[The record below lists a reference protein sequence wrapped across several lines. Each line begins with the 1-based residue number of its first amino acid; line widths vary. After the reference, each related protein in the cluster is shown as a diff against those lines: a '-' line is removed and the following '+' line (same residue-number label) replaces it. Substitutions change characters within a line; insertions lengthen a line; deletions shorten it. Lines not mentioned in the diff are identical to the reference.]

1 MSEVDTTSDG
11 FLGGRLSIRQPKS
24 GYRAATDP
32 VFLAAAAP
40 VASGESVLDLGC
52 GVGVASLCLL
62 RRVPGAVLTGIERQA
77 DYAALAEENARQN
90 RLPFEV
96 IAGDLTRPPP
106 PLRARS
112 FDHVIA
118 NPPFFRAG
126 GGTGA
131 RDTGREI
138 AFREEAPLSAW
149 IDAGL
154 RRLRPGGWL
163 TMIHLSERLAD
174 ILTGLQDRA
183 GSVSILPLVPRAGRP
198 ASRVIIRARKTGRAP
213 LRLLSPLVL
222 HAGALHLTDSDD
234 FTPEARAVLR
244 DGAALPGF
252 D

>member
-1 MSEVDTTSDG
+1 MAEAKTTSDG
-11 FLGGRLSIRQPKS
+11 FLGGRLSILQPKD

-40 VASGESVLDLGC
+40 VQPGDSVLELGC

-62 RRVPGAVLTGIERQA
+62 SRVPEVRATGIERQA
-77 DYAALAEENARQN
+77 DYAALADRNARQN
-90 RLPFEV
+90 GLPLEV
-96 IAGDLTRPPP
+96 ITGDLTRPPP
-106 PLRARS
+106 DLRALS
-112 FDHVIA
+112 FDQVIA

-126 GGTGA
+126 DGTGA
-131 RDTGREI
+131 QNPGREI

-174 ILTGLQDRA
+174 ILTGLEGRA

-198 ASRVIIRARKTGRAP
+198 ASRVIVRARKTGKAP
-213 LRLLSPLVL
+213 LRLLSPFIL
-222 HAGALHLTDSDD
+222 HAGAAHLADGDD